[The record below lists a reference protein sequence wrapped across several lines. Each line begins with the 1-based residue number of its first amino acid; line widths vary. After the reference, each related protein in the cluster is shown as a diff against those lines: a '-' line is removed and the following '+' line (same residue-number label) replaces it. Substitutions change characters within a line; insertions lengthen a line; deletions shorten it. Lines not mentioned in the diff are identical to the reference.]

1 MGSLGFSICK
11 ITSSAHRCN
20 FTSSFSDLDALAFLA
35 PLPWLGP
42 PAPCRTG
49 AVSVGLVGL
58 SGPTGTL
65 LFTVDRGRVT
75 RDPLYVRLRIY
86 GLIQA
91 YVWGSQTMASRVWSW
106 LVGPFRGQTGEL
118 HSSRVPRSLGLV
130 AGPSQTRLRLRRRG
144 TEVFLQRGPWSA
156 LGSGAL
162 EMAGGG
168 GHRACLGT
176 GWCVLPCTTPRGPTG
191 TQNST
196 WRRSRQEEARQ
207 RQVPEEQPEEQPA
220 ALRGLSQ
227 ACAWSSPAECPGS
240 RHRARARPRGGSRS
254 RRRVRLP
261 AGQCRDSAHAPSV
274 GQPGI
279 PAPTIFSSGK
289 GGGKGSCPV
298 MLGAGQMGESV

>member
-49 AVSVGLVGL
+49 AVSVGLLGL

-118 HSSRVPRSLGLV
+118 HSSRVPRSLGLL
-130 AGPSQTRLRLRRRG
+130 AGPSQTRPRLRRRRWG
-144 TEVFLQRGPWSA
+144 TEVFLQQGPWSA

-168 GHRACLGT
+168 GT
-176 GWCVLPCTTPRGPTG
+176 
-191 TQNST
+191 
-196 WRRSRQEEARQ
+196 
-207 RQVPEEQPEEQPA
+207 VP
-220 ALRGLSQ
+220 
-227 ACAWSSPAECPGS
+227 
-240 RHRARARPRGGSRS
+240 
-254 RRRVRLP
+254 V
-261 AGQCRDSAHAPSV
+261 
-274 GQPGI
+274 
-279 PAPTIFSSGK
+279 
-289 GGGKGSCPV
+289 
-298 MLGAGQMGESV
+298 

>member
-49 AVSVGLVGL
+49 AVSVGLLGL
-58 SGPTGTL
+58 SGPAGTL
-65 LFTVDRGRVT
+65 LFTVDRGRIT

-118 HSSRVPRSLGLV
+118 HSSRVPRNLGLV
-130 AGPSQTRLRLRRRG
+130 AGPSQTRPRLRRRRRG
-144 TEVFLQRGPWSA
+144 TEVFLQQGPWSA

-162 EMAGGG
+162 EMAGGW
-168 GHRACLGT
+168 GT
-176 GWCVLPCTTPRGPTG
+176 
-191 TQNST
+191 
-196 WRRSRQEEARQ
+196 
-207 RQVPEEQPEEQPA
+207 VP
-220 ALRGLSQ
+220 
-227 ACAWSSPAECPGS
+227 
-240 RHRARARPRGGSRS
+240 
-254 RRRVRLP
+254 V
-261 AGQCRDSAHAPSV
+261 
-274 GQPGI
+274 
-279 PAPTIFSSGK
+279 
-289 GGGKGSCPV
+289 
-298 MLGAGQMGESV
+298 